1 MSFGVT
7 ISVDVDGEAGLPGG
21 GAGESLTARSERRY
35 GLGRGLER
43 LLAALDE
50 VGAEGTFYV
59 PGVVAAAHPDVV
71 IAILDAGH
79 EIGHHGHEHLHP
91 DAIDEARQRAE
102 LERGIEALAEV
113 TGRAPAGYRAP
124 GWALSDTTLAL
135 LAELA
140 FAWDSSLMQDDR
152 PYRIETASGP
162 LWELPVQWTLDDAA
176 WLAHPSDPQG
186 MLAVWAAEIAC
197 ARREERHLTVTL
209 HSEVSG
215 LGHRT
220 DAIRRLLGDLADD
233 GTVLASHRM
242 LFAEQL
248 RGGRRGGRA

>member
-7 ISVDVDGEAGLPGG
+7 ISVDVDGEAGLPCGG
-21 GAGESLTARSERRY
+21 GGESLTARSERRY

-43 LLAALDE
+43 ILDALRE

-59 PGVVAAAHPDVV
+59 PGVVAAGHPGAVS
-71 IAILDAGH
+71 AILAAGH

-91 DAIDEARQRAE
+91 DAIDAARQRAE
-102 LERGIEALAEV
+102 LERGIEALSEA

-140 FAWDSSLMQDDR
+140 FDWDSSLMQDDR
-152 PYRIETASGP
+152 PYRLETASGP

-176 WLAHPSDPQG
+176 WLAHPSDPEG
-186 MLAVWAAEIAC
+186 MLAVWAAELAC
-197 ARREERHLTVTL
+197 ARREERPVTLTL
-209 HSEVSG
+209 HSEISG
-215 LGHRT
+215 LGHRI
-220 DAIRRLLGDLADD
+220 DAIRRLLGELVD
-233 GTVLASHRM
+233 GGTAFASHGM

-248 RGGRRGGRA
+248 AR